1 MKGLTLTEREQGRL
15 QTLNLVL
22 GRQMGVGEAAYVLGL
37 SERQT
42 WRMVAAYRK
51 HGAKA
56 LSHGNRERQPPSEI
70 SEVMRERI
78 VVLVRERYQG
88 VNHAH
93 LTELLEEWEGIV
105 ISRSTVRRLLM
116 NAGLSSP
123 RNRRPR
129 HRHGVCVCHRKE
141 CSCRWMAVVTAGW
154 KSEVHGSP
162 RRE

>member
-1 MKGLTLTEREQGRL
+1 
-15 QTLNLVL
+15 
-22 GRQMGVGEAAYVLGL
+22 VGQAAHVLGL

-42 WRMVAAYRK
+42 WRMLAAYRK

-56 LSHGNRERQPPSEI
+56 LSHGNREHQPPNEI

-78 VVLVRERYQG
+78 VALVRERYQG
-88 VNHAH
+88 ANHTR
-93 LTELLEEWEGIV
+93 LTELLEEREGIV
-105 ISRSTVRRLLM
+105 ISPSTVRRLLI

-129 HRHGVCVCHRKE
+129 HRYGVCVCHKKE
-141 CSCRWMAVVTAGW
+141 YSCRWMAVITAGW

-162 RRE
+162 HRE